1 MDNHVHRS
9 MTENS
14 LEIRVEV
21 HKVSN
26 HDRISQRTVQQ
37 IEAPEVNIVLHG
49 RI

>member
-9 MTENS
+9 TKENS

-21 HKVSN
+21 HNVSS
-26 HDRISQRTVQQ
+26 HDRISQRTVKT
-37 IEAPEVNIVLHG
+37 VLHE